1 MDTVHRYCGAN
12 QDANR
17 AQTCTRLA
25 AALLSSANDLLQL
38 SIAIKVGARSGLP
51 QDLLAAAESQRVA
64 AQANMKSTVEL
75 LRDPRRQCPFNQVQA
90 RISIRAADIGELAA
104 IQEEFRA
111 RPR

>member
-1 MDTVHRYCGAN
+1 MPSTRKPYRLNSPVIMALS
-12 QDANR
+12 ALAATAM
-17 AQTCTRLA
+17 AQT
-25 AALLSSANDLLQL
+25 
-38 SIAIKVGARSGLP
+38 
-51 QDLLAAAESQRVA
+51 AESQRVA